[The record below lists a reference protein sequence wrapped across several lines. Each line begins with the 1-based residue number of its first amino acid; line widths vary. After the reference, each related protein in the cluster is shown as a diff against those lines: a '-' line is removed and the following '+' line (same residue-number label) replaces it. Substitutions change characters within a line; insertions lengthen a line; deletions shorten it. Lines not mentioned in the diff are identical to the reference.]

1 MSAKK
6 IPFLVGDCA
15 EDYEVMVP
23 FQALTMLGHI
33 VQAVCPGKKAGEE
46 IKTAI
51 HDFEGDQTSKGQAL
65 IEHGQPPLPRASGL
79 RGLALVA
86 ALALPS
92 ILTPFTSIF
101 AATLTTL
108 NVGASGA
115 LPGFHSADLPRYLGQ
130 QMAQARLADW
140 RFKPI
145 AGGSNPPNRVEWSF
159 KLDPYAGG
167 EVRSFV
173 PLSTGERLFG
183 VHRPITIEVR
193 LYLRGKYRRLVSEQ
207 AIIEGGRHDPDLAAV
222 VARLTRNL
230 LARREPIA
238 GMVSL
243 QFERCPLT

>member
-115 LPGFHSADLPRYLGQ
+115 LPGFHSADLPRYLGRKWRRPVSPTG
-130 QMAQARLADW
+130 ASSRLRA
-140 RFKPI
+140 
-145 AGGSNPPNRVEWSF
+145 A
-159 KLDPYAGG
+159 A
-167 EVRSFV
+167 
-173 PLSTGERLFG
+173 T
-183 VHRPITIEVR
+183 RPIGSSGALNWILTPEEKSAA
-193 LYLRGKYRRLVSEQ
+193 LYPSLPAKGCSVC
-207 AIIEGGRHDPDLAAV
+207 
-222 VARLTRNL
+222 
-230 LARREPIA
+230 IA
-238 GMVSL
+238 LSL
-243 QFERCPLT
+243 SRCGSI